1 MWINFWQFPGLESVL
16 YVDLLQKWAILG
28 VLTVPNNC
36 RNWLDYPLWNRVP
49 ASTKGKRTSAT
60 EVGNGSDMCY
70 TKRALSVV
78 ARVPEFRA
86 VHDYYTHRRKNPL
99 KKMQSLIAISCK
111 LIRLFYAIL
120 IKGID
125 YDGTKMLSDI
135 RRPGGQIQA
144 A

>member
-1 MWINFWQFPGLESVL
+1 ML
-16 YVDLLQKWAILG
+16 YEA
-28 VLTVPNNC
+28 
-36 RNWLDYPLWNRVP
+36 
-49 ASTKGKRTSAT
+49 
-60 EVGNGSDMCY
+60 
-70 TKRALSVV
+70 ALSVV